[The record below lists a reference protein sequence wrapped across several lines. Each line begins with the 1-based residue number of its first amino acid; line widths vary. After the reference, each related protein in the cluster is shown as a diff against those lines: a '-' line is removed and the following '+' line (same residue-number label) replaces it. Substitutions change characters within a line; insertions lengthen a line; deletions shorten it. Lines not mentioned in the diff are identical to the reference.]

1 MKLLIKIIGYTAA
14 TIMGL
19 IVIAFISLQLIT
31 NEQYKKWITAAAES
45 ATGRELAIDGEFDVS
60 LGTKISLTA
69 QNVHFAN
76 ADWGSRDDMAR
87 LDRLF
92 VEVRLLPLVTGV
104 LDFIVEV
111 DRPDVLL
118 ETDADGTGN
127 WVLTTGVEDPVTAEP
142 EGGRTVEGSTTFSL
156 PLKPYIRNLEIS
168 GLVFAY
174 EEAAGTGNIEATVE
188 QLRIFVEGSGIPLML
203 KGSYQGAPIELGG
216 SLGSIEQ
223 WHANQKTV
231 VSLEG
236 TLNEAILTVSG
247 SAGPMLPRPNARLDI
262 GVSAGTMSTF
272 DAFAGLAL
280 PGLEGLDLSFTLVA
294 DDGNLMLENVKADLR
309 DTRLSGSFSGRVA
322 NLGELSGIELSAD
335 FGTEKGG
342 ELAEILNL
350 GDTYKLPATIEL
362 AGGIAGS
369 LDALSIEG
377 LKLHVKD
384 QGLDILLAADLQDIT
399 EAMGGNA
406 NVTIDL
412 ESTSIINRHT
422 GLDLPSFGP
431 LNGSARVVSV
441 SSGLELEAL
450 QLELS
455 DPALTARLDGSA
467 ENIINPGDAEFKI
480 SGIELTGAAQSDR
493 IKEIVDRFG
502 VTVPVELPTSFNLDV
517 AAAGSLDT
525 LGITSLE
532 AVVKDS
538 GADVALSG
546 TVGNVM
552 DLSGIAA
559 EVKAAVQDSA
569 ALSKYAGVDIPALGS
584 VDLQAKLASAGDT
597 YAVDGLVL
605 TLDGDAVTAQ
615 VTGNIADLSALA
627 GVGQNPEGYG
637 KAGIDADVALQTPS
651 LKTLLNKAGGIEVE
665 ELGSLDVKAH
675 LGSTAES
682 IALDA
687 LQASLVNE
695 GLQTTVNGTIED
707 LIALSGL
714 KAEVRG
720 ELDSLSTIST
730 LAGTELPQTGPWSFT
745 VQANQIADA
754 PGGLALT
761 SEVDGEGIRA
771 SIDGQLSDLKTF
783 KTFQTN
789 LQVTMESVARIAALF
804 DYEMGKD
811 TTLKLNGE
819 LSAEPGTYLLEEF
832 VITAN
837 DGEIN
842 ADLAYRLPP
851 EAGLARPKIEGK
863 VSVNGLDISPF
874 LEPEEVTGQDA
885 GEAGVAAPEPA
896 PDPSD
901 LEEVAAVDQE
911 ESDQAEEQSATGKRI
926 FSDGPLAVGWLN
938 NYDADLQ
945 LEVKDI
951 LFPKGNTGDAEIRAV
966 LDQGRLRVDP
976 IDLSESYGGTGDGY
990 VSLDAVGETAI
1001 LDADINLDN
1010 FTSPR
1015 FGGTIDLHL
1024 DLDGEGA
1031 SIASIMSSLNG
1042 YFAMSLNNLE
1052 LNRSYLS
1059 QFGAGLLKQ
1068 LNPLDSEKT
1077 VLECGVVR
1085 FDIEDGIADFRRKI
1099 AAQTTEV
1106 TWLGGGKINL
1116 KTEEIDVGIS
1126 PKARGAISSLTNIDL
1141 ASLVH
1146 IGGTLAKPR
1155 FGIDLTDVAYKYAG
1169 YTAFLATGGLSFLA
1183 QKIVDTARAN
1193 VDQCERILGE
1203 LENSELEPESTSDSA
1218 QPQESDTK

>member
-1 MKLLIKIIGYTAA
+1 MKLLVKCIGYTAA
-14 TIMGL
+14 GVMGL

-45 ATGRELAIDGEFDVS
+45 ATGRALAIDGEFDVS

-69 QNVHFAN
+69 HDVRFAN
-76 ADWGSRDDMAR
+76 ADWGSRDEMAR

-104 LDFIVEV
+104 LDFIVEA

-118 ETDADGTGN
+118 ETGTDGTGN
-127 WVLTTGVEDPVTAEP
+127 WVLTSGSEDPVIAGP
-142 EGGRTVEGSTTFSL
+142 EGTRAVEDSTSFSL
-156 PLKPYIRNLEIS
+156 PLKPSIRNLEIS
-168 GLVFAY
+168 DLVFAY
-174 EEAAGTGNIEATVE
+174 EEAAGTGNIEAAVE
-188 QLRIFVEGSGIPLML
+188 QLRIFVEGSDIPLAL
-203 KGSYQGAPIELGG
+203 KGSYQGAPLELWG

-223 WHANQKTV
+223 WHGNQKTD

-236 TLNEAILTVSG
+236 TLNEASLTVSG

-280 PGLEGLDLSFTLVA
+280 PRLEGLDLSFTLVA
-294 DDGNLMLENVKADLR
+294 DDGNTMLENVNAALS

-322 NLGELSGIELSAD
+322 NLSELSGIELSAD

-350 GDTYKLPATIEL
+350 GTAYKIPATIEL
-362 AGGIAGS
+362 AGDIAGS
-369 LDALSIEG
+369 LDALSIDG
-377 LKLHVKD
+377 LKLHVRD

-399 EAMGGNA
+399 DAMGGNA

-412 ESTSIINRHT
+412 ESTSIINRHA

-467 ENIINPGDAEFKI
+467 ENIGNPGDAEFKI
-480 SGIELTGAAQSDR
+480 SGIELTGAAESDR
-493 IKEIVDRFG
+493 IEEIVDRFG
-502 VTVPVELPTSFNLDV
+502 VTLPVELPTSFSLDA

-538 GADVALSG
+538 GADVTISA
-546 TVGNVM
+546 TVDNVM

-559 EVKAAVQDSA
+559 ELKAAVQDSA

-597 YAVDGLVL
+597 YAVDDLVL

-615 VTGNIADLSALA
+615 VNGNIADLSALA

-637 KAGIDADVALQTPS
+637 KAGIDADVALQTSS
-651 LKTLLNKAGGIEVE
+651 LAALLNQAGGIEVE

-682 IALDA
+682 ITLDA
-687 LQASLVNE
+687 LQASLVNA
-695 GLQTTVNGTIED
+695 GLKTTVDGTIED
-707 LIALSGL
+707 LVALSGL

-730 LAGTELPQTGPWSFT
+730 LAGIKLPQTGPWSFT
-745 VQANQIADA
+745 VQANQLVDA
-754 PGGLALT
+754 PDGFALT
-761 SEVDGEGIRA
+761 SELEGEGIRA
-771 SIDGQLSDLKTF
+771 LIDGQLADLKTF
-783 KTFQTN
+783 QTFQTN
-789 LQVTMESVARIAALF
+789 LQVSMESVVRAAALF
-804 DYEMGKD
+804 DYEIGKD
-811 TTLKLNGE
+811 TTLKLDGK
-819 LSAEPGTYLLEEF
+819 LSAEPGAYLLEEF
-832 VITAN
+832 VIITN
-837 DGEIN
+837 EGEIN

-851 EAGLARPKIEGK
+851 EADLARPKIEGE
-863 VSVNGLDISPF
+863 VSVIGLDISPF
-874 LEPEEVTGQDA
+874 LAPGEVTGEDA
-885 GEAGVAAPEPA
+885 GEAGVAAPDQA
-896 PDPSD
+896 PDPSG

-911 ESDQAEEQSATGKRI
+911 ESDQAEEQPATAGRI
-926 FSDGPLAVGWLN
+926 FSDEPLAVGWLN

-966 LDQGRLRVDP
+966 LDQGSLRVDP
-976 IDLSESYGGTGDGY
+976 IDLSESNGGTGTGY
-990 VSLDAVGETAI
+990 VSLDAGSETAT

-1042 YFAMSLNNLE
+1042 YFGASLNNLE
-1052 LNRSYLS
+1052 LNRSFLS
-1059 QFGAGLLKQ
+1059 QFGAGMVRQ

-1077 VLECGVVR
+1077 LLECGVVR
-1085 FDIEDGIADFRRKI
+1085 FDIKDGIADFRRKL

-1106 TWLGGGKINL
+1106 TWLGGGEINL

-1126 PKARGAISSLTNIDL
+1126 PKARGAISSLTNIDI

-1146 IGGTLAKPR
+1146 IGGTLANPR
-1155 FGIDLTDVAYKYAG
+1155 FGIDLADVAYKYAG

-1183 QKIVDTARAN
+1183 QKMVDTVRAN

-1203 LENSELEPESTSDSA
+1203 LEKSELETESKSDSE
-1218 QPQESDTK
+1218 QPQEPDTK